1 MRFLKRIAGLLGF
14 VKDEGHEVRDE
25 DDVDVDEDV
34 NRPETHLPR
43 KGFSVPVQVPVE
55 RSLGPVLVP
64 CAVGDGGVQ
73 GLKWYARSLKIDDDG
88 DVADEFFDEIL
99 PIQSSGKEDE
109 HQHQPFPRLQ
119 VKCNA
124 RPAKVRNQTLIRDG
138 KVLQRVEH
146 QGRLQWV

>member
-1 MRFLKRIAGLLGF
+1 MRFLKRIAGFLGF

-25 DDVDVDEDV
+25 DEDDADADV
-34 NRPETHLPR
+34 NRQDTYLPR

-55 RSLGPVLVP
+55 RPQVGPVLVP
-64 CAVGDGGVQ
+64 CTVGNGGVQ
-73 GLKWYARSLKIDDDG
+73 GLKWYARRLKIDDDG
-88 DVADEFFDEIL
+88 DVADEFFEVIL
-99 PIQSSGKEDE
+99 PSSGKEDE
-109 HQHQPFPRLQ
+109 HQHPPFPRLQ

-124 RPAKVRNQTLIRDG
+124 RPAKVRNQTLTRDG